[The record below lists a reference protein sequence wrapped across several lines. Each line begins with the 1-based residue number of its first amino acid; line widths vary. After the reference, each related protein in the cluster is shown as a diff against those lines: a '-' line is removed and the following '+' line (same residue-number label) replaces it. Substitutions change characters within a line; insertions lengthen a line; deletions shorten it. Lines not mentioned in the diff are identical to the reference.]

1 MIQVI
6 SFDIGI
12 RNFAYC
18 ILHVFPNESPPKVHQ
33 LEVVDLGCSKNN
45 KQAAIDAILDLLD
58 EIVFHQLDLTK
69 PIVVLIE
76 QQMTATMK
84 AIQVA
89 INVFFKMTAKYQTV
103 DLTTKYL
110 SAKHKLALRS
120 KFPEYNETNDSE
132 NVATTKYKQ
141 NKKDGIHFGLWCL
154 QEILQDS
161 ENYQKVVAMK
171 KKDDACDTLLM
182 CMYYYTTLS
191 TTLST
196 TLVAT
201 NSN

>member
-18 ILHVFPNESPPKVHQ
+18 ILHVFPDASQSPKIHR

-45 KQAAIDAILDLLD
+45 KQGAVDAILDLLD
-58 EIVFHQLDLTK
+58 EVVFHQLDLAQ

-89 INVFFKMTAKYQTV
+89 INVFFKVTARYQTAEI
-103 DLTTKYL
+103 TTKYL

-120 KFPEYNETNDSE
+120 KYPEYEEVADK

-141 NKKDGIHFGLWCL
+141 NKKDGVDFGLWCL
-154 QEILQDS
+154 QNVLQDS
-161 ENYQKVVAMK
+161 EIYQKVVAMK

-182 CMYYYTTLS
+182 CLYYYTGQK
-191 TTLST
+191 
-196 TLVAT
+196 
-201 NSN
+201 

>member
-1 MIQVI
+1 MIQVV

-18 ILHVFPNESPPKVHQ
+18 IFHVSSVEEIPSVHK
-33 LEVVDLGCSKNN
+33 LEVVDLGCAKNN

-58 EIVFHQLDLTK
+58 EIGFHQLDLTQ
-69 PIVVLIE
+69 PVVVLIE

-89 INVFFKMTAKYQTV
+89 INVFFKMTAKYQTCNI
-103 DLTTKYL
+103 TTKYL
-110 SAKHKLALRS
+110 SAKHKLALRA
-120 KFPEYNETNDSE
+120 KYPEYDS
-132 NVATTKYKQ
+132 NAVDVATTKYKQ
-141 NKKDGIHFGLWCL
+141 NKKDGVDFGLWCL
-154 QEILQDS
+154 QNVLQDS

-182 CMYYYTTLS
+182 CLYYCS
-191 TTLST
+191 TISKSQT
-196 TLVAT
+196 
-201 NSN
+201 

>member
-6 SFDIGI
+6 SFDVGI

-18 ILHVFPNESPPKVHQ
+18 ILHVVNDAPTPPKVHR
-33 LEVVDLGCSKNN
+33 LDVVDLGCPKNN
-45 KQAAIDAILDLLD
+45 KQAAILDLMD
-58 EIVFHQLDLTK
+58 EVVFHQLDLSQ

-89 INVFFKMTAKYQTV
+89 INVFFKMTAKYQSAEI
-103 DLTTKYL
+103 TTKYL
-110 SAKHKLALRS
+110 SAKHKLLLRA
-120 KFPEYNETNDSE
+120 KYPEYEQTNTVA

-141 NKKDGIHFGLWCL
+141 NKKDGIDFGLWCL
-154 QEILQDS
+154 QQILKDDA
-161 ENYQKVVAMK
+161 NYQKVVAMK

-182 CMYYYTTLS
+182 CMYYFDTHLATLR
-191 TTLST
+191 
-196 TLVAT
+196 
-201 NSN
+201 

>member
-18 ILHVFPNESPPKVHQ
+18 ILHVFPDVSQPPCVHR
-33 LEVVDLGCSKNN
+33 LEVVDLGCSKGN

-89 INVFFKMTAKYQTV
+89 INVFFKMTAKYQSV

-120 KFPEYNETNDSE
+120 RYPEYNDAAADGGE

-154 QEILQDS
+154 QEVLKDS

-182 CMYYYTTLS
+182 CMYYYTT
-191 TTLST
+191 
-196 TLVAT
+196 
-201 NSN
+201 NCDK